1 MRFWIGSRAALFVV
15 PKTWGPDSQMT
26 DATVRLRPKV
36 GPSIRNALAFGLWAV
51 LGLHAVLLLVLQA
64 RPGTASRLCTAGI
77 AALATLTVLW
87 RARQLAPRERSTWLW
102 AAAGVFLWAFAHT
115 VETFIGTSAA
125 ASNLGV
131 DPSDFI
137 YVIAA
142 FPLLM
147 AFSTTRETE
156 SIRIIFYLRW
166 TQIALAFVLTYYCL
180 YGMSR
185 SAEGAA
191 TVMGRIY
198 AVVCALLALMGGM
211 RLFVWETF
219 EERRSIRTMCIFL
232 WSYLPVELGM
242 DYATLHW
249 NLRTGTFADLLWSI
263 PFIATGW
270 LALNMP
276 LDEPQDQPRKT
287 HRRGRLLVET
297 LCPMLITTGIFA
309 LAASVTSQHPLLG
322 LSAIFV
328 LLLIQGLQSG
338 VLQLNYLTG
347 QTQLLERE
355 QELQTANAALKQLSQ
370 LDPLTS
376 IPNRRRFDVALD
388 ETWRTAV
395 RKKHSIALLIIDI
408 DFFKGV
414 NDLHGH
420 PYGDQCIIAV
430 AQILDRQA
438 GRPYDL
444 LARYGGDE
452 FLLLLPDT
460 GVNGANTVAERIH
473 AAVSNLNLENRVS
486 PFGGRLTVSIGIG
499 IVDAK
504 AGVAPDVLVD
514 ITDDALYEAKRLG
527 RNQTFTRKP

>member
-1 MRFWIGSRAALFVV
+1 MRLLGL
-15 PKTWGPDSQMT
+15 GPRLLMT
-26 DATVRLRPKV
+26 DATVRLHPQV
-36 GPSIRNALAFGLWAV
+36 GLSFRKALAFALWAV
-51 LGLHAVLLLVLQA
+51 LGLHAVLLVVLRA
-64 RPGTASRLCTAGI
+64 HPVTASRLCTAGV
-77 AALATLTVLW
+77 AALATLCALW
-87 RARQLAPRERSTWLW
+87 RARQLAPRERATWLW
-102 AAAGVFLWAFAHT
+102 AATGIFLWALAHA
-115 VETFIGTSAA
+115 VETFIGASSS

-131 DPSDFI
+131 DRSDFI

-156 SIRIIFYLRW
+156 SIQTIFYLKW
-166 TQIALAFVLTYYCL
+166 LQIGLAFVLTYYCL

-198 AVVCALLALMGGM
+198 AVVCVLLALMAAM
-211 RLFVWETF
+211 RLFVWETL
-219 EERRSIRTMCIFL
+219 EERRSLRTICIFL
-232 WSYLPVELGM
+232 WIYLPVELGM

-249 NLRTGTFADLLWSI
+249 HLRAGSMADLLWSI
-263 PFIATGW
+263 PFIVTGW
-270 LALNMP
+270 RTLTMP
-276 LDEPQDQPRKT
+276 IDEPQARSRKAF
-287 HRRGRLLVET
+287 RGSRLLVGT

-309 LAASVTSQHPLLG
+309 LAASVTSQHLVFG

-328 LLLIQGLQSG
+328 LLVIQGLQSG
-338 VLQLNYLTG
+338 VLQLNYLSG

-355 QELQTANAALKQLSQ
+355 HDLKSANEALKELSQ

-388 ETWRTAV
+388 ETWRTGV

-420 PYGDQCIIAV
+420 PYGDECIITV
-430 AQILDRQA
+430 AQLLDHQA

-460 GVNGANTVAERIH
+460 GANGAATVADRIH
-473 AAVSNLNLENRVS
+473 AAVRALNLENCAS
-486 PFGGRLTVSIGIG
+486 PLEGRLTVSIGIG
-499 IVDAK
+499 VVDAK
-504 AGVAPDVLVD
+504 AGVAADVLVD
-514 ITDDALYEAKRLG
+514 ITDNALYEAKRLG
-527 RNQTFTRKP
+527 RNQTFIQRL